1 MTRNPIRIGL
11 LALSLLVGCRDA
23 VKEARTADF
32 ARLYVR
38 LRLASSGMEGRPQE
52 AQQARTEVLRSSGVD
67 LVGYR
72 RLLRELQADPDQW
85 ELFWTRVQILTDS
98 LDKKPKKKGS

>member
-1 MTRNPIRIGL
+1 MIWMGL
-11 LALSLLVGCRDA
+11 FAVVFLAGCRDKE
-23 VKEARTADF
+23 KEARTVDF

-38 LRLASSGMEGRPQE
+38 LRLASSGSEGRPQE
-52 AQQARTEVLRSSGVD
+52 AQQARTEVLKSSGLD

-72 RLLRELQADPDQW
+72 KLLLELQADPDQW

-98 LDKKPKKKGS
+98 LDVKTKKKGS

>member
-1 MTRNPIRIGL
+1 MRSLLWVGL
-11 LALSLLVGCRDA
+11 LAALFLVGCRD
-23 VKEARTADF
+23 KEREARTADF

-38 LRLASSGMEGRPQE
+38 LRIASSGMEGRPQE
-52 AQQARTEVLRSSGVD
+52 AQQARTEVLRSTGVD

-98 LDKKPKKKGS
+98 LEKKTKKKGS

>member
-1 MTRNPIRIGL
+1 MRTALWFGL
-11 LALSLLVGCRDA
+11 FAAMFLVGCQDKE
-23 VKEARTADF
+23 KEARTTDF

-38 LRLASSGMEGRPQE
+38 LRVASSGMEGRPQD
-52 AQQARTEVLRSSGVD
+52 AQLARTEVLKSSGVD

-72 RLLRELQADPDQW
+72 RMLLELQSDPEQW

-98 LDKKPKKKGS
+98 LDKKTKKKGS